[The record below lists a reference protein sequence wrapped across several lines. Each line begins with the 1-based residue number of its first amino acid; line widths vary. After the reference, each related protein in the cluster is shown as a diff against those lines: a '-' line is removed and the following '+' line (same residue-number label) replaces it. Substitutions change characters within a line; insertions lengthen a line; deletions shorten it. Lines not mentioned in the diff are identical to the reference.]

1 VPTLGISSARAS
13 IVTDTSGLIARLG
26 DLALLARLERHAAW
40 FLETGYFD
48 AARSRQIRRE
58 VESLL
63 GEVAPHARTVIDAF
77 GIPDACLAAP
87 IAFFDPAHPTY
98 P

>member
-1 VPTLGISSARAS
+1 VAAPGGAVGDRSVARSGPSARCR
-13 IVTDTSGLIARLG
+13 DTE
-26 DLALLARLERHAAW
+26 ALL
-40 FLETGYFD
+40 
-48 AARSRQIRRE
+48 RE
-58 VESLL
+58 LT
-63 GEVAPHARTVIDAF
+63 PHAREIVDAF